1 MEKNNI
7 NLNNHMIIQKADTQT
22 IILADGAFPTHEIP
36 LGFLSRAKKIVCCD
50 GSVKNLLTAG
60 YTPFA
65 IVGDMDSLSEEN
77 SEKFKDRLFPNDDQ
91 ETNDLT
97 KTVLWCSKKGFKDLV
112 IVGAT
117 GKREDH
123 TIGNISL
130 LADYAK
136 VAKVRMVTDTGIL
149 LPFHK
154 STAIETFASQQVS
167 IFSFDNQMEISSKGL
182 KYPLVKKKLTRWW
195 EATLNEAVGNS
206 IELDF
211 KGGPVVV
218 FLKFMES

>member
-1 MEKNNI
+1 M
-7 NLNNHMIIQKADTQT
+7 QKADTGT
-22 IILADGAFPTHEIP
+22 IILADGAFPTHDIP
-36 LGFLSRAKKIVCCD
+36 LDYLSRAKQIVCCD

-60 YTPFA
+60 YAPFA
-65 IVGDMDSLSEEN
+65 IVGDMDSLSEEIT
-77 SEKFKDRLFPNDDQ
+77 EKYKDRMFRDDDQ

-97 KTVLWCSKKGFKDLV
+97 KSVLWCSKKGFKDLV

-136 VAKVRMVTDTGIL
+136 VAKVMMVTDTGIL

-154 STAIETFASQQVS
+154 STAIETFGGQQVS
-167 IFSFDNQMEISSKGL
+167 IFSFDNRMEISSKGL
-182 KYPLVKKKLTRWW
+182 KYPLVNRKLARWW
-195 EATLNEAVGNS
+195 EATLNEAVGNG

-211 KGGPVVV
+211 AGGPVIV

>member
-1 MEKNNI
+1 M
-7 NLNNHMIIQKADTQT
+7 QKADPET

-36 LGFLSRAKKIVCCD
+36 LDYLSRAKQIVCCD
-50 GSVKNLLTAG
+50 GSVKNLLASG

-65 IVGDMDSLSEEN
+65 IVGDMDSLSEELT
-77 SEKFKDRLFPNDDQ
+77 EKYKDRLFRDYDQ

-97 KTVLWCSKKGFKDLV
+97 KTVLWCSKNGFKDLV

-136 VAKVRMVTDTGIL
+136 VAKVMMVTDTGIL

-154 STAIETFASQQVS
+154 RTIIETFAGQQVS
-167 IFSFDNQMEISSKGL
+167 IFSFDSRMEISSKGL
-182 KYPLVKKKLTRWW
+182 KYPLVNKKLARWW
-195 EATLNEAVGNS
+195 EATLNEAVGNRMV
-206 IELDF
+206 LDF

-218 FLKFMES
+218 FLKFMGS

>member
-1 MEKNNI
+1 M
-7 NLNNHMIIQKADTQT
+7 QKEDTET
-22 IILADGAFPTHEIP
+22 IILADGAFPRHEIP
-36 LGFLSRAKKIVCCD
+36 LGYLSRAKQIVCCD
-50 GSVKNLLTAG
+50 GSVKNLLAAG

-65 IVGDMDSLSEEN
+65 IVGDMDSLSEEIT
-77 SEKFKDRLFPNDDQ
+77 EKYKDRLFRDDDQ

-97 KTVLWCSKKGFKDLV
+97 KSVLWCSREGYDDLV

-136 VAKVRMVTDTGIL
+136 VAKVMMVTDAGIL

-154 STAIETFASQQVS
+154 CTPIETFAGQQVS
-167 IFSFDNQMEISSKGL
+167 IFSFDNRMEITSKGL

-195 EATLNEAVGNS
+195 EATLNEAVGNR

-211 KGGPVVV
+211 AGGPVVV